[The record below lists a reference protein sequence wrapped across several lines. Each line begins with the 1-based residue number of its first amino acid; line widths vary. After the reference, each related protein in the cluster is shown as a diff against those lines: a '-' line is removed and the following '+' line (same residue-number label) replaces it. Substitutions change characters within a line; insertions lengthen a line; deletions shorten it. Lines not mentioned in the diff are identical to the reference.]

1 MSDAAETTRPAY
13 PIGSVDKALRL
24 LVMVAEKPSGL
35 RIADAAVALGVA
47 PSTVHRLL
55 QMLVMHGFAR
65 QDPATK
71 SYHPDAAMARL
82 TNPRERAKQL
92 AGPVLTSIVEEFGET
107 AHLAVLDGLEALT
120 VLSVESPH
128 LLRVGDRAGHQQPA
142 HRSAMGRVLLSERD
156 PDELAADLRAADA
169 DHDADAL
176 ADALARVREDG
187 YLLQHGEVEHG
198 VSALAVPVRDADGTI
213 AYAIGVTYP
222 SGRIADD
229 RVPALADAL
238 RAAAERLSSDLRA

>member
-1 MSDAAETTRPAY
+1 
-13 PIGSVDKALRL
+13 
-24 LVMVAEKPSGL
+24 
-35 RIADAAVALGVA
+35 
-47 PSTVHRLL
+47 
-55 QMLVMHGFAR
+55 
-65 QDPATK
+65 
-71 SYHPDAAMARL
+71 
-82 TNPRERAKQL
+82 
-92 AGPVLTSIVEEFGET
+92 
-107 AHLAVLDGLEALT
+107 ALT

-169 DHDADAL
+169 DHDADSL
-176 ADALARVREDG
+176 ADPLARVRADG
-187 YLLQHGEVEHG
+187 HLLQHGEVEHG